1 MTPDPRAMTDS
12 TASLMLLDNL
22 DDEVAVAD
30 AEAALEADAEAADS
44 PLTGFDRSK
53 ARSDERLGLAC
64 DVEAEEEAEPGE

>member
-30 AEAALEADAEAADS
+30 AEAALEADDLVPVPQEALPND
-44 PLTGFDRSK
+44 L
-53 ARSDERLGLAC
+53 LL
-64 DVEAEEEAEPGE
+64 